1 MNGNSHKFESG
12 DHVHSERFGTGRVQL
27 DQGPTVIVR
36 FEQGIEECEKTSLRR
51 ILTPVQALDLGEW
64 HRPLEVIARIQAEAI
79 QSANDTWGVFSR
91 SRIALLPH
99 QLWVC
104 KRVLETWPT
113 RWLVADDVGLG
124 KTIEAGLILWPLI
137 SKGDVKRFL
146 IVCPAS
152 LREQWQYRLR
162 TMFDIRVAQYV
173 PEADTKKSDFW
184 GTHDQVVASLQ
195 TVRKDHKGRHNR
207 LFESAPWDLVIIDE
221 AHHLNADEKGGPTLG
236 YQFAERLV
244 EDNLVTSMVF
254 FTGTPHRGKNFG
266 FLSLLRLL
274 KPEIFDPGKG
284 LHSQLSH
291 FPGVMIR
298 NNKRNVTDLRGKRL
312 FQPHIVSSETFS
324 YSEPEAQFYAMLTE
338 FIETG
343 QAYASSLG
351 PTDGRTVKLVLTTM
365 QKLASSSVAA
375 IRRALRGRLQRIV
388 DTREKLE
395 TSEILLK
402 RAKRR
407 SVEYENAEAM
417 GDTDRVAELEEEI
430 DQLLG
435 ELRLMEDE
443 EPRIRELLSVAEEVK
458 EETKINRIIP
468 IVEKRFARRKVLF
481 FTEYKATQSLLMSAL
496 LQHFGDGCVTFING
510 DNQADEVIDR
520 SGVPKSIRELRDE
533 AADKFNEGGVRFL
546 VSTEAAGEGVDLQ
559 EQCHTLI
566 HVDLPW
572 NPMRLHQRVGRLD
585 RYGQTR
591 QVEVVSLRNPDT
603 VEARIWDKLEEK
615 IANVMTALNRV
626 MEEPE
631 DLYELILGMTPP
643 SFFREVFSEAENI
656 PPESLSTWFDEKTAH
671 FGNKDAINTVRD
683 LVGNCSKF
691 DYEQVSPQLP
701 KVDLP
706 ALRPFLISMLSLN
719 KRRIREDG
727 NGISFKTPESWLD
740 QPGVRSSYEN
750 MIFERKVKSK
760 DAAKRILGVG
770 HKVIDQALRQAQSYR
785 SCVTTLPKEV
795 LKKPIITFEIIDRVT
810 TEGGT
815 VQKGVVGV
823 EIGSLNGDSD
833 RLLRDWELILKLN
846 ELSEKPRVRKLD
858 AGLPLAE
865 KKIIKD
871 HIENAHKL
879 VEDSIEHLNL
889 PFKFPVVD
897 LSSVIWPR

>member
-1 MNGNSHKFESG
+1 
-12 DHVHSERFGTGRVQL
+12 
-27 DQGPTVIVR
+27 
-36 FEQGIEECEKTSLRR
+36 
-51 ILTPVQALDLGEW
+51 
-64 HRPLEVIARIQAEAI
+64 
-79 QSANDTWGVFSR
+79 
-91 SRIALLPH
+91 
-99 QLWVC
+99 
-104 KRVLETWPT
+104 
-113 RWLVADDVGLG
+113 
-124 KTIEAGLILWPLI
+124 
-137 SKGDVKRFL
+137 
-146 IVCPAS
+146 
-152 LREQWQYRLR
+152 
-162 TMFDIRVAQYV
+162 
-173 PEADTKKSDFW
+173 
-184 GTHDQVVASLQ
+184 
-195 TVRKDHKGRHNR
+195 
-207 LFESAPWDLVIIDE
+207 
-221 AHHLNADEKGGPTLG
+221 
-236 YQFAERLV
+236 
-244 EDNLVTSMVF
+244 
-254 FTGTPHRGKNFG
+254 
-266 FLSLLRLL
+266 
-274 KPEIFDPGKG
+274 
-284 LHSQLSH
+284 
-291 FPGVMIR
+291 
-298 NNKRNVTDLRGKRL
+298 
-312 FQPHIVSSETFS
+312 
-324 YSEPEAQFYAMLTE
+324 
-338 FIETG
+338 
-343 QAYASSLG
+343 
-351 PTDGRTVKLVLTTM
+351 
-365 QKLASSSVAA
+365 
-375 IRRALRGRLQRIV
+375 
-388 DTREKLE
+388 
-395 TSEILLK
+395 
-402 RAKRR
+402 
-407 SVEYENAEAM
+407 
-417 GDTDRVAELEEEI
+417 
-430 DQLLG
+430 
-435 ELRLMEDE
+435 
-443 EPRIRELLSVAEEVK
+443 
-458 EETKINRIIP
+458 
-468 IVEKRFARRKVLF
+468 
-481 FTEYKATQSLLMSAL
+481 
-496 LQHFGDGCVTFING
+496 
-510 DNQADEVIDR
+510 
-520 SGVPKSIRELRDE
+520 
-533 AADKFNEGGVRFL
+533 
-546 VSTEAAGEGVDLQ
+546 
-559 EQCHTLI
+559 
-566 HVDLPW
+566 
-572 NPMRLHQRVGRLD
+572 
-585 RYGQTR
+585 
-591 QVEVVSLRNPDT
+591 